1 MLYHTNPMKNGN
13 AIGILDCN
21 NFFVSC
27 ERAVNPALNERP
39 VVVLSHN
46 DGCVISRSDEV
57 KAMGVKMAQ
66 PLFQVRKMLEQHN
79 TAIISSNHSLYRQY
93 AEQIHD
99 LLIEDLGK
107 QVVELYSIDE
117 AFLDLG
123 PPDKLVMLGKHLK
136 KIIFDATNIPVSV
149 GLAETKT
156 LAKVANHIAKT
167 SAKTQGVLD
176 LYGSRFTDLALRQTP
191 IGDVWGV
198 GPRSA
203 VKLKAKGLNTALDLK
218 QTKPDTVRGDMTIF
232 GSRTVLELNGIKCMP
247 LELSERLS
255 KSIAHTRTFG
265 KPIRSYEEV
274 RKAIIFFTTRVLEK
288 MRWNDL
294 QTRTVTVFLNTDR
307 FRPDFYSRAHSYR
320 SVYHSDVTSEIY
332 GWVDL
337 CLDETFVDGMEF
349 KKAGVILSDLQRS
362 SVVAPRLFDGRG
374 FDRQH
379 HLMRSMDELNM
390 RYGRDV
396 VHFAALNVEGKW
408 QGQTEHRLN
417 DENHNVGRDAIGKG
431 QMFRRSIR
439 FM

>member
-1 MLYHTNPMKNGN
+1 MKNDG

-66 PLFQVRKMLEQHN
+66 PLFQVRKMLDQHN

-99 LLIEDLGK
+99 LLIEDLGNK
-107 QVVELYSIDE
+107 VVELYSIDE

-123 PPDKLVMLGKHLK
+123 SPDKLVMLGKHLK
-136 KIIFDATNIPVSV
+136 RLIFEKTKIPVSV

-156 LAKVANHIAKT
+156 LAKVANHIAKK
-167 SAKTQGVLD
+167 SAKTQGVLN
-176 LYGSRFTDLALRQTP
+176 LYGSKFTDLALQQTP

-203 VKLKAKGLNTALDLK
+203 IKLKAKGLNTALDLK
-218 QTKPDTVRGDMTIF
+218 KTKPEKVRGDMTIF
-232 GSRTVLELNGIKCMP
+232 GSRTVLELNGIKCLP
-247 LELSERLS
+247 LEVSEHLA

-265 KPIRSYEEV
+265 RPIRSFEEV
-274 RKAIIFFTTRVLEK
+274 KKAIFFFTTRALEK
-288 MRWNDL
+288 MRWNEL
-294 QTRTVTVFLNTDR
+294 QTRNVAVFLQTDR
-307 FRPDFYSRAHSYR
+307 FRPNFYAKAFAYR
-320 SVYHSDVTSEIY
+320 SIYHSDVTSEIY
-332 GWVDL
+332 DWVDR
-337 CLDETFVDGMEF
+337 CLAEVFVEGMEF
-349 KKAGVILSDLQRS
+349 KKAGVILSELQRS
-362 SVVAPRLFDGRG
+362 SVVAPRLFGEHDFNR
-374 FDRQH
+374 RH
-379 HLMRSMDELNM
+379 ELVRSMDELNM

-396 VHFAALNVEGKW
+396 VYFAALNTDGKW
-408 QGQTEHRLN
+408 QGQSEHRIN
-417 DENHNVGRDAIGKG
+417 DENHDIGRDAIGKG
-431 QMFRRSIR
+431 KMFKRSIR

>member
-1 MLYHTNPMKNGN
+1 MKNGS

-27 ERAVNPALNERP
+27 ERAVNPALNDRP

-46 DGCVISRSDEV
+46 DGCVISRSNEV

-66 PLFQVRKMLEQHN
+66 PLFQVKKMLEAHN

-99 LLIEDLGK
+99 LLIEDLGRS
-107 QVVELYSIDE
+107 VVELYSIDE

-136 KIIFDATNIPVSV
+136 KIIFDATKIPVSV
-149 GLAETKT
+149 GTAETKT
-156 LAKVANHIAKT
+156 LAKVANHIAKV
-167 SAKTQGVLD
+167 SPKTEGVLD
-176 LYGSRFTDLALRQTP
+176 LYGSRYTDLALKRTP

-203 VKLKAKGLNTALDLK
+203 VKLRAKGLNTALDLK
-218 QTKPDTVRGDMTIF
+218 KTKPDDVRSDMTIF
-232 GSRTVLELNGIKCMP
+232 GSRTVLELNGIKCIP
-247 LELSERLS
+247 VEISEHLA

-274 RKAIIFFTTRVLEK
+274 RKAIYFFTTRVLEK

-294 QTRTVTVFLNTDR
+294 QTRTVSVFLQTDR
-307 FRPDFYSRAHSYR
+307 FRPNHYAKAHSYR

-332 GWVDL
+332 AWVDH
-337 CLDETFVDGMEF
+337 CLQEVFVEGMEF

-362 SVVAPRLFDGRG
+362 TVVAPRLFDEFG
-374 FDRQH
+374 FSRRHQ
-379 HLMRSMDELNM
+379 LARSIDELNM

-396 VHFAALNVEGKW
+396 VHFAALQVEGKW

-417 DENHNVGRDAIGKG
+417 DENHTVGRDAIGKG

>member
-1 MLYHTNPMKNGN
+1 MLYHTCPMKYRD

-27 ERAVNPALNERP
+27 ERAVNPTLNERP

-46 DGCVISRSDEV
+46 DGCVISRSNEV

-66 PLFQVRKMLEQHN
+66 PLFQVRKMLEAHN

-99 LLIEDLGK
+99 ILVEDLGR

-123 PPDKLVMLGKHLK
+123 SPDKLVMLGKHLK
-136 KIIFDATNIPVSV
+136 KIIFDATKIPVSV

-156 LAKVANHIAKT
+156 LAKVANHIAKV
-167 SAKTQGVLD
+167 SAKTEGVLD
-176 LYGSRFTDLALRQTP
+176 LYGSRFTDLALKQTP

-218 QTKPDTVRGDMTIF
+218 QTKPDSVRGDMTIF
-232 GSRTVLELNGIKCMP
+232 GSRTVLELNGIKCIP
-247 LELSERLS
+247 LEISEHLA

-265 KPIRSYEEV
+265 RPIRSFEEV
-274 RKAIIFFTTRVLEK
+274 QKAILFFTTRALEK

-294 QTRTVTVFLNTDR
+294 QTRTVTVFLQTDR
-307 FRPDFYSRAHSYR
+307 FRSGFYAKAFSYR

-332 GWVDL
+332 EWVDL
-337 CLDETFVDGMEF
+337 CLRETFVDGMEF

-362 SVVAPRLFDGRG
+362 SIIAPRLFDEPG
-374 FDRQH
+374 FSRRH
-379 HLMRSMDELNM
+379 ILARSIDELNM

-396 VHFAALNVEGKW
+396 VHFAALKVEGKW
-408 QGQTEHRLN
+408 QGQSEHRLN
-417 DENHNVGRDAIGKG
+417 DENHSVSRDAIGKG